1 MIERKKFRLSNLFLI
16 AIFILLYAPI
26 IYLIVYSF
34 NEGGSMNSFTGFTT
48 EHYDSVFQDTR
59 LITIVINTIIIALLS
74 AAIATVIGVLGAL
87 LIYYLR
93 NNTLKE
99 RVLSLNNIL
108 LVMPDVMIG
117 ASFLILFTYLVPLP
131 MGFWTVLLA
140 HVAFNIPIVVLMVL
154 PKIYSLNE
162 QMILA
167 AEDLGASDW
176 QILNKII
183 LPNIA
188 SGAFT
193 GFFMALTY
201 SLDDFAVTFFVTGS
215 GFSTLSVE
223 IYSRV
228 RAGVSLEI
236 NALSTL
242 MFIAS
247 LVLVV
252 IYYFVQMKEVKVK
265 NLKQAKRGKIYE

>member
-1 MIERKKFRLSNLFLI
+1 MIDKKKFKWSNLFLI

-34 NEGGSMNSFTGFTT
+34 NEGGTMNAFTGFTT
-48 EHYDSVFQDTR
+48 QHYNSVFEDTR

-74 AAIATVIGVLGAL
+74 AANATVIGVLGAL

-93 NNTLKE
+93 NKKLKE

-117 ASFLILFTYLVPLP
+117 ASFLILFTYLIPLP

-201 SLDDFAVTFFVTGS
+201 SLDDFAVTFFITGS

-247 LVLVV
+247 LILVV
-252 IYYFVQMKEVKVK
+252 IYYFVQMKEVK
-265 NLKQAKRGKIYE
+265 QAKRGKIYE

>member
-93 NNTLKE
+93 NKTLKE

-252 IYYFVQMKEVKVK
+252 IYYFVQMKDVKVK

>member
-1 MIERKKFRLSNLFLI
+1 MIDKKKFKWSNLFLI

-34 NEGGSMNSFTGFTT
+34 NAGGTMNAFTGFTT
-48 EHYDSVFQDTR
+48 QHYNSVFEDTR

-93 NNTLKE
+93 NKKLKD
-99 RVLSLNNIL
+99 RVLSFNNIL

-176 QILNKII
+176 QIFNKII

-247 LVLVV
+247 LILVV
-252 IYYFVQMKEVKVK
+252 IYYFVQMKEVK
-265 NLKQAKRGKIYE
+265 QAKRGKIYE